1 MSYIELE
8 DGRRLTVAAWNALP
22 EIDRLRESNR
32 ILIKQLKEL
41 DAPNRVL
48 TDRLAILEDA
58 CAKMGR
64 TEKTLRSLIAN
75 YGDPEL
81 KRIVKSLCPPA
92 CPPAG
97 PKSKSR

>member
-8 DGRRLTVAAWNALP
+8 GGRRLTVAAWNDLP

-32 ILIKQLKEL
+32 ILTKRLREL

-58 CAKMGR
+58 CAKASR
-64 TEKTLRSLIAN
+64 TEAKLRSLIAT
-75 YGDPEL
+75 YGDPDL
-81 KRIVKSLCPPA
+81 KKIVKSLCPPA
-92 CPPAG
+92 G
-97 PKSKSR
+97 PKSKP